1 MKPILLIMSA
11 FGPYAGRCDVDFT
24 KLGGRGLFLITGD
37 TGAGKTTI
45 FDGISYALF
54 GEASGSRRGGE
65 GLRSD
70 FAPPEA
76 ETFVSLAFEHRG
88 QRYLVRRS
96 PEYARPK
103 RRGEGTTRQ
112 PAAAELTYP
121 DGRVVAKVGEVTRCI
136 EELLRLNHRQFSQIC
151 MLAQGE
157 FLRLLLAGSDE
168 RAEIFRRIF
177 DTGVYRRIQQELA
190 ARTKEQGGALAAAR
204 THLLDNCR
212 RIQIEEADGGA
223 APAETGEIP
232 APDEPG
238 PPPSALKEA
247 VAALEKDGP
256 FGVPAVRD
264 ALREQ
269 NRRDAGR
276 LRELD
281 DGLGALDEERRRL
294 TVHLAEAQETAK
306 KQEKLA
312 SLCAEEGQRQEQAAR
327 AAELEASL
335 QLAERAQIL
344 AAERAL
350 LQRARSRADQ
360 AEEQA
365 DSLARRQEQ
374 ARAARERAAESWKA
388 AEEAEPRRRALEQ
401 EQASLSLLLP
411 QYDRLAAQARAADE
425 KEKALGAL
433 TDELARADERLRAA
447 QALHRQGQEEYQA
460 LEGAEALLARLDGR
474 LKEAE
479 RRGRALDGLAA
490 SARACEKKE
499 AALAGAQEAF
509 TRAAAAYAAAKK
521 EYDRA
526 EALFFHAQ
534 AGLLAARLQPG
545 EPCPVCGAR
554 EHPSPA
560 PLPPSAPGRDAL
572 DRLKAARDAENER
585 CMAASGALEKQRTA
599 KDAARAALRQWAE
612 EAGLPAKG
620 EPDALLCAAKAARQA
635 LAEEEQALRAERQEA
650 ERQAQRRRELPA
662 LLAQREQDCRGAQ
675 QKRDALRQE
684 KAEQAAALAAAR
696 KEQEA
701 LAASL
706 PAGALSPAQARGR
719 AEELA
724 RLLAQLDAEREAR
737 RAQCQQAEREAE
749 SAASLAAQGREAALA
764 ARREE
769 QELTQ
774 SHRRH
779 CIKAG
784 FDGEEAAAAAMCPS
798 EELQARRAER
808 ERLLSEREAWQEAV
822 RRLQAETAGRDGDT
836 GQAAA
841 ALSDCEGRAARQRE
855 QAAALRSRLDGNRR
869 IEKELSEKLA
879 ETEELEKGLLC
890 LRSLSD
896 AANGTIKGKKKLQ
909 LETAVQA
916 VYFDRILRQA
926 NRRLGKMTHGRFEL
940 VRNDFQESLTDRGL
954 DLGVFDHYTGK
965 ARHVK
970 TLSGGES
977 FKASLALA
985 LGLSDVIQQQAGG
998 VTVDTMF
1005 VDEGFGSLDA
1015 ESLDAA
1021 IATLLSLVGTDRL
1034 VGIISHV
1041 QELKERIDK
1050 KIVVSR
1056 SPRGS
1061 SVRIE
1066 SGL

>member
-1 MKPILLIMSA
+1 MSA
-11 FGPYAGRCDVDFT
+11 FGPYAGRCEVDFT

-177 DTGVYRRIQQELA
+177 DTGIYRRIQQELA

-212 RIQIEEADGGA
+212 RIRIGEADADGGA
-223 APAETGEIP
+223 ASAETGQAS

-238 PPPSALKEA
+238 PSPSALKEA

-281 DGLGALDEERRRL
+281 GGLGALDEERRRL
-294 TVHLAEAQETAK
+294 TVRLAEAQETAK
-306 KQEKLA
+306 KREKLA
-312 SLCAEEGQRQEQAAR
+312 RLRAEEGQRQEQAAQ

-335 QLAERAQIL
+335 QLAERAQAL

-350 LQRARSRADQ
+350 LQSARSRADQ
-360 AEEQA
+360 TEEQA
-365 DSLARRQEQ
+365 GSLARRQEQ
-374 ARAARERAAESWKA
+374 AQAARERAAENWKA
-388 AEEAEPRRRALEQ
+388 SEEAEPRRRALEQ
-401 EQASLSLLLP
+401 EQSSLSLLLP
-411 QYDRLAAQARAADE
+411 QYDRLAEQARAADE
-425 KEKALGAL
+425 MEKALGAL
-433 TDELARADERLRAA
+433 ADELARADERLNAA
-447 QALHRQGQEEYQA
+447 QALHQQGQEEYRA

-474 LKEAE
+474 LEEAE
-479 RRGRALDGLAA
+479 RRGRALDGLTA
-490 SARACEKKE
+490 SARTCEE
-499 AALAGAQEAF
+499 EETALAGAQDAF
-509 TRAAAAYAAAKK
+509 ARAAAAYAAAKK

-560 PLPPSAPGRDAL
+560 PLPPSAPGRDVL

-599 KDAARAALRQWAE
+599 RDAARTALRQRAE
-612 EAGLPAKG
+612 EAGLPAEG
-620 EPDALLCAAKAARQA
+620 EPAALLCAAKAARRA
-635 LAEEEQALRAERQEA
+635 LAEEEQALRAQRQEA

-684 KAEQAAALAAAR
+684 KAGQAAALTAAR
-696 KEQEA
+696 TEQEA

-706 PAGALSPAQARGR
+706 PAGTLSPAQARER

-749 SAASLAAQGREAALA
+749 SAASLAAQGRDTALA

-774 SHRRH
+774 SYRRH
-779 CIKAG
+779 CMEAG
-784 FDGEEAAAAAMCPS
+784 FDGEEAAAAAMCPP

-822 RRLQAETAGRDGDT
+822 RRLQAETAGRDGDA

-841 ALSDCEGRAARQRE
+841 ALSDCEGRAARQWE

-896 AANGTIKGKKKLQ
+896 AANGMIKGKKKLQ

-926 NRRLGKMTHGRFEL
+926 NRRLEKMTHGRFEL

-1021 IATLLSLVGTDRL
+1021 IATLLSLAGTDRL

-1066 SGL
+1066 NGL